1 MSYNIKHVPPLDVLI
16 AELATYPAH
25 LEYYLKAEVLIG
37 PPNAVDYIYSL
48 SEEKDDI

>member
-16 AELATYPAH
+16 AELSTYPAH

-37 PPNAVDYIYSL
+37 PPNAVDYIYEL
-48 SEEKDDI
+48 ADKMEDI